1 MMFYDYCCHFVD
13 SLPSTQGKNGEPV
26 ILFMDGHVSRW
37 NIAALCYLMLNSVYP
52 FFLPSHTSIW
62 SQPNDNGTIKRLH
75 ACIEEATLRRR
86 RWNRAVI
93 PYFNA
98 IIFDAWQNFLTRE
111 ASDLIAG
118 GNNATGAFART
129 GLFPFNP
136 TSDSW
141 EEAIDSLGIHNSLDL
156 RDHEIEGWE
165 IQVIRSDEGRVK
177 LSEKE
182 EEDLRIGFFVSEK
195 DGEVLTS
202 NSSTGILLLAKMRGD
217 GVLSR
222 WRDNVHQLLQAKNT
236 MRQDH

>member
-1 MMFYDYCCHFVD
+1 M
-13 SLPSTQGKNGEPV
+13 
-26 ILFMDGHVSRW
+26 LFRS
-37 NIAALCYLMLNSVYP
+37 
-52 FFLPSHTSIW
+52 
-62 SQPNDNGTIKRLH
+62 
-75 ACIEEATLRRR
+75 
-86 RWNRAVI
+86 
-93 PYFNA
+93 
-98 IIFDAWQNFLTRE
+98 
-111 ASDLIAG
+111 
-118 GNNATGAFART
+118 NNATGAFART

-182 EEDLRIGFFVSEK
+182 EEDLRIGFIVSEK

-217 GVLSR
+217 GVLSK
-222 WRDNVHQLLQAKNT
+222 WRDNVNQLLEEKKYDEAKLFTPMDLEITDNG
-236 MRQDH
+236 DKAALKLVKFV

>member
-1 MMFYDYCCHFVD
+1 
-13 SLPSTQGKNGEPV
+13 
-26 ILFMDGHVSRW
+26 MDGHVSRW
-37 NIAALCYLMLNSVYP
+37 NIAALRYLMLNSVYP

-141 EEAIDSLGIHNSLDL
+141 EEAIDSLGIHNSLEY
-156 RDHEIEGWE
+156 RFHCF
-165 IQVIRSDEGRVK
+165 RK
-177 LSEKE
+177 
-182 EEDLRIGFFVSEK
+182 
-195 DGEVLTS
+195 
-202 NSSTGILLLAKMRGD
+202 
-217 GVLSR
+217 R
-222 WRDNVHQLLQAKNT
+222 W
-236 MRQDH
+236 